1 MNKKEKQLLSAT
13 LDKALAPPRKRPPLD
28 DLLKEYDDGIAIASI
43 ASVPEYRSTAVPE
56 SEQKL
61 KERAKKTVIAD
72 IEEQNVKETAQP
84 VVTPRTAVPQYRS
97 TAVSQLPASTD
108 FGPTT
113 RFYRKS
119 NNAADSLDRNLT
131 PAESKVFDHMLRL
144 TIGFNRDW
152 CQVTVSTLMERTGY
166 RSDKTIR
173 QAITGLVLKGLIAR
187 RAQHNNPQGDE
198 YQILDYS
205 GTAVPEYRS
214 TAVKNTA
221 VLESKI
227 TGVSLNTCKNMSD
240 DDTHTLQTFTQHI
253 AETAR
258 ELMGGE
264 LPDSPQEQVRWKDC
278 ACVLMDELRKAA
290 SLAEGISSLPAFF
303 AEHLKRKFS
312 QKTKEARQSRKKN
325 IPAKSFAAADEEA
338 SNGKSTFSLEEC
350 LAYADHLKNTGQGIT
365 NPGGYATTIYR
376 TGEADALV
384 EEWLKTKDTPKLE
397 VESCLDCNGT
407 GFIYPNGI
415 EGGVVR
421 CKHPSLRQRAQAQ

>member
-28 DLLKEYDDGIAIASI
+28 DLLREYDDGIAILPQA
-43 ASVPEYRSTAVPE
+43 T
-56 SEQKL
+56 
-61 KERAKKTVIAD
+61 
-72 IEEQNVKETAQP
+72 
-84 VVTPRTAVPQYRS
+84 VPQYRS
-97 TAVSQLPASTD
+97 TAVPQLNQTPIKDLIVDPDRENEEAIDSMIVPSSSVPQYRSTAVPEPPASSD
-108 FGPTT
+108 FGPTS
-113 RFYRKS
+113 RFYRKP
-119 NNAADSLDRNLT
+119 NNAADSIDRNLT
-131 PAESKVFDHMLRL
+131 PAESKVFDHLLRL

-152 CQVTVSTLMERTGY
+152 CQVTVSALMERTGY

-198 YQILDYS
+198 YQILDHS
-205 GTAVPEYRS
+205 GTAVPQYRG

-227 TGVSLNTCKNMSD
+227 TGVYLNTCKDMSD

-253 AETAR
+253 ASTAR

-264 LPDSPQEQVRWKDC
+264 LPDSPQEQERWKDC
-278 ACVLMDELRKAA
+278 ACVLMDELKKAV
-290 SLAEGISSLPAFF
+290 SQTEGISSLPAFF

-312 QKTKEARQSRKKN
+312 QKTKEPRTSRKKD
-325 IPAKSFAAADEEA
+325 ISPSTLSRADGETGKTKSA
-338 SNGKSTFSLEEC
+338 FSLEEC
-350 LAYADHLKNTGQGIT
+350 LAYAEHLKNAGQGIT
-365 NPGGYATTIYR
+365 NPGGYGTTIYR
-376 TGEADALV
+376 TGEADTLIQ
-384 EEWLKTKDTPKLE
+384 EWLKTKDSLSIEIENCP
-397 VESCLDCNGT
+397 DCKGT

-421 CKHPSLRQRAQAQ
+421 CKHPSLHKSAQAE

>member
-28 DLLKEYDDGIAIASI
+28 DLLKEYDDGIAIL
-43 ASVPEYRSTAVPE
+43 P
-56 SEQKL
+56 Q
-61 KERAKKTVIAD
+61 
-72 IEEQNVKETAQP
+72 
-84 VVTPRTAVPQYRS
+84 TAVPQYRS
-97 TAVSQLPASTD
+97 TAVPQSKQKPKENVNVVDKEKNNEEEVTHNLIASTTAVPQYRSTAVPQSSTSSD

-113 RFYRKS
+113 RFYRKP
-119 NNAADSLDRNLT
+119 NNTADSLDRNLT

-173 QAITGLVLKGLIAR
+173 AAITGLVLKGLISR

-205 GTAVPEYRS
+205 GTAVPQYRS
-214 TAVKNTA
+214 TAVKSTA

-227 TGVSLNTCKNMSD
+227 TGVYLNTCKNMSD
-240 DDTHTLQTFTQHI
+240 DDTHTLQAFTLHI
-253 AETAR
+253 TETAR

-264 LPDSPQEQVRWKDC
+264 LPDSPQEQERWKDC
-278 ACVLMDELRKAA
+278 ACVLMDELKKAV
-290 SLAEGISSLPAFF
+290 SRAEGISSLPAFF
-303 AEHLKRKFS
+303 AEHLKRRFS
-312 QKTKEARQSRKKN
+312 QKTREPRSTRKKS
-325 IPAKSFAAADEEA
+325 ITETAITMADEE
-338 SNGKSTFSLEEC
+338 SGKGKSLFSLEDC

-365 NPGGYATTIYR
+365 NPGGYGTTIYR
-376 TGEADALV
+376 TGEADTLV
-384 EEWLKTKDTPKLE
+384 EEWLKNKDAPKFE
-397 VESCLDCNGT
+397 VERCPDCNGS

-421 CKHPSLRQRAQAQ
+421 CKHPSLRQRTQVE

>member
-28 DLLKEYDDGIAIASI
+28 DLLKEYDDGIAILPQT
-43 ASVPEYRSTAVPE
+43 SVPQYRSTAVPQ
-56 SEQKL
+56 SKQKP
-61 KERAKKTVIAD
+61 KENVNVVVDKEKNDEEEVTHNLIAS
-72 IEEQNVKETAQP
+72 T
-84 VVTPRTAVPQYRS
+84 TAVPQYRS
-97 TAVSQLPASTD
+97 TAVPQSSTSSD

-113 RFYRKS
+113 RFYRKP

-173 QAITGLVLKGLIAR
+173 AAITGLVLKGLIAR

-205 GTAVPEYRS
+205 GTAVPEYRG

-227 TGVSLNTCKNMSD
+227 TGVYLNTCKNMSD

-264 LPDSPQEQVRWKDC
+264 LSDSPQEQERWKDC

-312 QKTKEARQSRKKN
+312 PKTKEPSPAKKKN
-325 IPAKSFAAADEEA
+325 ISALTLNAANGEPA
-338 SNGKSTFSLEEC
+338 NGKSAFSLEEC

-365 NPGGYATTIYR
+365 NPGGYGTTIYR

-384 EEWLKTKDTPKLE
+384 EEWLKTKDAPKLE
-397 VESCLDCNGT
+397 VESCPDCNGT

-421 CKHPSLRQRAQAQ
+421 CKHPSLRHHAQAE